1 MGTALLLLLFPPTY
15 VRTYPT
21 KFSDILEIRGDCQ
34 VHILFF
40 FASSHV
46 AAFMW
51 DPALPVYII

>member
-21 KFSDILEIRGDCQ
+21 KFSDILEIRGVCQ
-34 VHILFF
+34 VPILFF

-46 AAFMW
+46 AAFTW